1 MKIEV
6 LGSIEFEVVVVV
18 VKIESWQYV
27 DDNDIVV
34 VVEKCCG
41 QVVREDQ
48 LQWWWEIYW
57 ARLPQLSERHE
68 REEETLWF

>member
-1 MKIEV
+1 M
-6 LGSIEFEVVVVV
+6 VV

-41 QVVREDQ
+41 CWKVLWSSGEERLVTMVVGNI
-48 LQWWWEIYW
+48 LGKI
-57 ARLPQLSERHE
+57 A
-68 REEETLWF
+68 TIV

>member
-41 QVVREDQ
+41 CWKVLWSSGEERPVTMVVGNI
-48 LQWWWEIYW
+48 LGKI
-57 ARLPQLSERHE
+57 A
-68 REEETLWF
+68 TIV